1 MKEVGMLGTTIEP
14 DQIITRKPL
23 KSIEVVVNNEEKMSL
38 EIAQRLLK
46 LNVDAHELEIIRTN
60 ILSKDVAYTGLNA
73 DQRRI
78 IDYMCRS
85 LHVDEI
91 ERDGRLW
98 HTSFDFFRKL
108 FPDPKTHEEIRSIL
122 NSLAENRFRIRN
134 VKTGTVE
141 NFAWLNTVIYTEG
154 KGTIT
159 IEITARVSEY
169 HRIPTRTEI
178 SAYGG
183 YTQYYV
189 TASLGLLL
197 SHQHFFH
204 FLLGRRVEWGLKNK
218 NLKLKE
224 TPIEI
229 TVNEMRTLWGLSET
243 TKPYDIERYW
253 LKDACARMSVATQ
266 IRISHYETLR
276 SAARGKRIYAYRL
289 YICESTKD
297 DFVNRFSRFLDLAR
311 KDHRA
316 PQQTE
321 MPLSDAEDRAQRLAP
336 IKQAFRELGAYNG
349 QLQELES
356 LTEPD
361 LCWVEGQMAI
371 WASAGSAIYKQ
382 YKNEGNKEQTRM
394 GLLWRCIKHR
404 LALQTEYPRA
414 FLAIE
419 RQKKKEEVK
428 KDAELKAQEKEVE
441 NHRIL
446 AKDLVVWFS
455 SLPSAEQNAFI
466 ENALRELPE
475 PNMEKLYCDGMNK
488 VFRDGRISP
497 YLPFFKELA
506 IKNGYEPAVEAGFS
520 QG

>member
-1 MKEVGMLGTTIEP
+1 MKVGTLATTEP
-14 DQIITRKPL
+14 DQIITRNPTG
-23 KSIEVVVNNEEKMSL
+23 KSIDIVVNDAEEMSL
-38 EIAQRLLK
+38 EIAKRLLK
-46 LNVDAHELEIIRTN
+46 LDVDANELEIVRTN
-60 ILSKDVAYTGLNA
+60 TLHRDVAYMSLNG
-73 DQRRI
+73 DERRI
-78 IDYMCRS
+78 IDYMCRTLKVS
-85 LHVDEI
+85 EI
-91 ERDGRLW
+91 ESDGRRW
-98 HTSFDFFRKL
+98 RTSYDFFRKL
-108 FPDPKTHEEIRSIL
+108 LPHHKTHEEIRAIL
-122 NSLAENRFRIRN
+122 KSLATNRFQIRN
-134 VKTGTVE
+134 VKTGKE
-141 NFAWLNTVIYTEG
+141 EIFSWLNEVIFLEEN
-154 KGTIT
+154 GTII
-159 IEITARVSEY
+159 IEITARISEY
-169 HRIPTRTEI
+169 HRIPLRDQI

-183 YTQYYV
+183 FTQYYL

-197 SHQHFFH
+197 QHQNFFH
-204 FLLGRRVEWGLKNK
+204 HVLGRRVEWGLKNK
-218 NLKLKE
+218 NLELRDI
-224 TPIEI
+224 PIEI
-229 TVNEMRTLWGLSET
+229 KVDEMRRLWGLCESV
-243 TKPYDIERYW
+243 KPHDLERYW
-253 LKDACARMSVATQ
+253 LQDACERMSVATQ
-266 IRISHYETLR
+266 VRITRYEPLR
-276 SAARGKRIYAYRL
+276 AAARGRPIYAYRL
-289 YICESTKD
+289 YISEVTKV

-321 MPLSDAEDRAQRLAP
+321 MPLSDAEDRAKRLAP

-428 KDAELKAQEKEVE
+428 KDAEPKAQEEEVE

-455 SLPSAEQNAFI
+455 SLPNAEQNAFI

-475 PNMEKLYCDGMNK
+475 PNIEKLYRDGLNK

-497 YLPFFKELA
+497 HLPFFKELA
-506 IKNGYEPAVEAGFS
+506 IKSGYEPAVKAGFS